1 MPYTKEDELAS
12 LLRGQASIMQEVHEI
27 LEQEEKQDELV
38 RASIKSCMKYREHAV
53 TGLDGSRVFGMADI
67 RQTCIRFRL
76 RFLPSGRFKGAIP
89 QEAIMAVRQLE
100 QVAGQP
106 MRGFMIMAPA
116 SRFRLCDC
124 DADPMLFIP
133 VGNGQYYLVHQ
144 WGREIGPFRAA
155 LGWPVRNWKHLAVT
169 ALVAAAA
176 VAALVPTAWI
186 TPEVGASWWGGYR
199 FGIFFCT
206 AMLTGAAT
214 TLAWFTSFGQFSAE
228 AWNSKTFN

>member
-1 MPYTKEDELAS
+1 MPYTKEDELVN

-38 RASIKSCMKYREHAV
+38 RASIKSCMKHREHAV
-53 TGLDGSRVFGMADI
+53 PGLDGSRVFGIADI
-67 RQTCIRFRL
+67 RRICIRFRL

-89 QEAIMAVRQLE
+89 QGAITAVRQLE

-106 MRGFMIMAPA
+106 MRSFMIMAPA

-124 DADPMLFIP
+124 DADPLLFVP
-133 VGNGQYYLVHQ
+133 VGNGQYYLVHR
-144 WGREIGPFRAA
+144 WGREISPFRAA

-169 ALVAAAA
+169 ALAVAAI

-186 TPEVGASWWGGYR
+186 TPEAGASWWGSYR
-199 FGIFFCT
+199 FGMFFCT
-206 AMLTGAAT
+206 AMLAGAAT
-214 TLAWFTSFGQFSAE
+214 TLAWFTSFGQFSTE